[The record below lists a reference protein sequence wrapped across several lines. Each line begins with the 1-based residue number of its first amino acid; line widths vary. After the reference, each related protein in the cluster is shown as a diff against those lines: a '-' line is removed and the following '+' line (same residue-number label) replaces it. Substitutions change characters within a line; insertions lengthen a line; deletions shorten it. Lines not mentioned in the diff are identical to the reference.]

1 MAIGLTLLR
10 PDLRRLARLS
20 GRVSPR
26 TVVNGLEILLLIL
39 IGLQLARFLWA
50 IAAPVGPLGDWR
62 PPVVAQPAADPRLL
76 TSFDAFF
83 RTGGDGAMQVSTLD
97 LDLFGTRVDP
107 VGGRGAAII
116 GGSDGVQASYLV
128 GEEVRPGVVLQAVA
142 EDHVTLSRGGVSEQL
157 FLDQSVGGPAPA
169 AAAPSSSAPSAA
181 GAGAGVDPRAL
192 VAQTALMPRMK
203 GSTVTGYA
211 IQPQGAG
218 DVFGRAGF
226 LAGDVLVSVNGMRM
240 TSPDSLAALASRL
253 GESPE
258 AVVEVE
264 RGGRIVTLSVPVS
277 K

>member
-1 MAIGLTLLR
+1 MAIGIAFPR
-10 PDLRRLARLS
+10 PDFSRLARFGARL
-20 GRVSPR
+20 SPR
-26 TVVNGLEILLLIL
+26 LAVAVAEGLLLVL
-39 IGLQLARFLWA
+39 IGLQVARLLWA
-50 IAAPVGPLGDWR
+50 VAAPVGPLGDWR
-62 PPVVAQPAADPRLL
+62 PSAASQPAADPGLL

-83 RTGGDGAMQVSTLD
+83 RSGGEGAMQVSSLD

-116 GGSDGVQASYLV
+116 GGSDGMQASYLV

-142 EDHVTLSRGGVSEQL
+142 EDHVTLSHGGASEQL
-157 FLDQSVGGPAPA
+157 FLDQSVGGPVSATIAATTPF
-169 AAAPSSSAPSAA
+169 AAAPG
-181 GAGAGVDPRAL
+181 GAVDPRAL

-203 GSTVTGYA
+203 GATITGYA

-218 DVFGRAGF
+218 DLFGRAGF
-226 LAGDVLVSVNGMRM
+226 QAGDVLVSVNGMRM
-240 TSPDSLAALASRL
+240 TSPDSLAAFASRL